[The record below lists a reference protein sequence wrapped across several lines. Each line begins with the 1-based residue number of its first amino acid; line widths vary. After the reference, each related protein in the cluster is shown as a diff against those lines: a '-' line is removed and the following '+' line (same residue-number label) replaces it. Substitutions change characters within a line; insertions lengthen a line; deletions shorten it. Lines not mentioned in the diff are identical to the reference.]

1 MQQEHVEQID
11 DNALGREVVAGW
23 RYSTAERKW
32 LSSFLVDTRSSLRQV
47 ERYNNQRVYSR
58 EDLSLPPNLERSSR
72 RIRADVIFTRRVNAC
87 TYYRCTRSNASELLF
102 AETGVSGSRRANSG
116 IAHASRRAAARA
128 NVASS
133 LTNRRDFSSRN

>member
-1 MQQEHVEQID
+1 MCLHYFLVSRLLNVQQEHVEQID

-87 TYYRCTRSNASELLF
+87 TLPMYAVERVRTF
-102 AETGVSGSRRANSG
+102 
-116 IAHASRRAAARA
+116 I
-128 NVASS
+128 
-133 LTNRRDFSSRN
+133 RRDWSKWVAPCKLRNRSCITPRRCAS